1 MDIKQII
8 TSQYLASL
16 AMLKQVI
23 ADCPPAMWDNPDDQN
38 RFWHVAYHALFYT
51 HFYLHPSE
59 NEFEP
64 WSKNRR
70 DYQFMG
76 PTPWPPHAKPRLD
89 QPYTRADLLEYVE
102 VCQAQVV
109 KWVAATDLSA
119 AESGFHWLPF
129 GKLELQIYSMRH
141 LQQHIGE
148 LCDRLGE
155 RAGLEIDWVGI
166 GPAASAG

>member
-1 MDIKQII
+1 MDIKEII
-8 TSQYLASL
+8 TSQYLAAL
-16 AMLKQVI
+16 AMLRQAI
-23 ADCPPAMWDNPDDQN
+23 ATCPSELWDSPADQN
-38 RFWHVAYHALFYT
+38 KFWHVAYHALFYT
-51 HFYLHPSE
+51 HFYLCPSE

-64 WSKNRR
+64 WAKTRK

-76 PTPWPPHAKPRLD
+76 PTPWPPHTRPVTD
-89 QPYTRADLLEYVE
+89 QPYSRADLLEYVDF
-102 VCQAQVV
+102 CQARVTPWLAV
-109 KWVAATDLSA
+109 TDLGA

-155 RAGLEIDWVGI
+155 RAGVEIDWVGAK
-166 GPAASAG
+166 PAAASD